1 MVTNNKKIRGATLA
15 IFLLA
20 TLCLTAIFILS
31 RPFLPW
37 WLFIIP
43 LFMLLIPLKYGFDS
57 DKPVAGAEPLPEQPV
72 TVPPQIV
79 ILITGPW
86 AARWFDKQQA
96 TLGSRFD
103 HQITWLLTPS
113 ATDIAHRLQKLHETG
128 QPLDVSLFFP
138 FLPDGFD
145 NETIMIS
152 QLTAWK
158 NSLFCLNVAEKIPC
172 ILAIYARLSHER
184 KSHNPDYAFW
194 TGNVDLSQRTET
206 GVTEAIETI
215 MRDVRASHNGDFC
228 HGEQRNAM
236 MTLLFSWMNETKI
249 VASLQA
255 FFDATEPL
263 RLSRILVADHG
274 YGFSRHGA
282 WSNWICDK
290 YGLLPGLSSSV
301 SRPPLPGLQLPVVR
315 QPEPKTIMPLTPKAS
330 KAAYPWFVGSY
341 AAAALLALLLLFS
354 VWKQSEMLSKAQKN
368 LYQFENMNVAA
379 LAEKTARITAIKQDK
394 THLVACVKN
403 SLLNLILFTRS
414 TCEKLLTDTEN
425 QIVQF
430 YTTPLYQ
437 SVSLFARGSA
447 VLTPENEKTLTV
459 LIPLIRQNSEA
470 RFLIT
475 GHSDNTGTPEFNQRL
490 SLDRAIAVRDWL
502 MKETHSSESRFVTEG
517 AADARPVATNFT
529 EDGRKL
535 NRRVEIKPLP

>member
-1 MVTNNKKIRGATLA
+1 MVIKDKKIKAATLA

-20 TLCLTAIFILS
+20 SLSLTAIFILS
-31 RPFLPW
+31 RSVLPW

-43 LFMLLIPLKYGFDS
+43 LFMLLMPLKSSFAS
-57 DKPVAGAEPLPEQPV
+57 DKPEARVEPPSEQLITVLPK
-72 TVPPQIV
+72 IV

-86 AARWFDKQQA
+86 AARWFDKQPA

-113 ATDIAHRLQKLHETG
+113 ATDIAYRLEKLHETG
-128 QPLDVSLFFP
+128 QPLEVSLYFP

-145 NETIMIS
+145 NESIIIS

-158 NSLFCLNVAEKIPC
+158 NSLFCLNVAEKLPC

-184 KSHNPDYAFW
+184 KSHNPDYVFW
-194 TGNVDLSQRTET
+194 SGNIDLSQRTEMR
-206 GVTEAIETI
+206 VTDAIET
-215 MRDVRASHNGDFC
+215 MMHDAQLSHNGEPC
-228 HGEQRNAM
+228 HVEQRNAM

-249 VASLQA
+249 IASLQT
-255 FFDATEPL
+255 FFDATGPL
-263 RLSRILVADHG
+263 KLSRILVADHG

-301 SRPPLPGLQLPVVR
+301 SRPPLPGLLLPAKR
-315 QPEPKTIMPLTPKAS
+315 QQEPKTIVPLTTAS
-330 KAAYPWFVGSY
+330 KAANPWFIGSY
-341 AAAALLALLLLFS
+341 AAAIFLAFLLLFS
-354 VWKQSEMLSKAQKN
+354 VWRQSERISKAREN
-368 LYQFENMNVAA
+368 LYQFENLNVAA
-379 LAEKTARITAIKQDK
+379 MAEKTARMTAIKQDK
-394 THLVACVKN
+394 THLVACVEN

-425 QIVQF
+425 EIAKF
-430 YTTPLYQ
+430 YAVPLYQ
-437 SVSLFARGSA
+437 SISLFARGSA
-447 VLTPENEKTLTV
+447 VLTPDSEKTLTE
-459 LIPLIRQNSEA
+459 LIPLIRKNPEV

-475 GHSDNTGTPEFNQRL
+475 GHSDNTGTPELNQQL

-502 MKETHSSESRFVTEG
+502 IKETHSSENQFITKG

-535 NRRVEIKPLP
+535 NRRVEIRPLP